1 MSGHSKWSQIKRKKG
16 LKDQEKG
23 RIFSKL
29 ARAITIAVLEGGGAT
44 DPEHNIKLRM
54 SIEKAKHENMPKENI
69 QRAIEKGVGPN
80 KESLHEVVYEGFG
93 PKGIVF
99 LIQATTDN
107 SNRTHSEIKNVL
119 ERLQGKISPQGSV
132 LYLFQKCGI
141 ISFNKASNKEED
153 VFSFADK
160 VHAFDIDD
168 DNSMFT
174 VYFPFENLG
183 RVRDFLGELKSS
195 PAELDYRPISP
206 IKIIDETVA
215 KSILNLVESLESL
228 DDVHKVFSNFDIPEG
243 YLEL

>member
-44 DPEHNIKLRM
+44 DPEHNLKLRM
-54 SIEKAKHENMPKENI
+54 AIDKAKHDNMPKENI
-69 QRAIEKGVGPN
+69 QRAIEKGIGPD
-80 KESLHEVVYEGFG
+80 KESLHEIVYEGFG
-93 PKGIVF
+93 SKGVVF

-119 ERLQGKISPQGSV
+119 ERHHGKIGAQGSV
-132 LYLFQKCGI
+132 MYLFQKCGM
-141 ISFNKASNKEED
+141 ISFDKTGNREED
-153 VFSFADK
+153 VFNFADK
-160 VHAFDIDD
+160 IHALDIDD
-168 DNSMFT
+168 DGSMFT

-183 RVRDFLGELKSS
+183 RVRDFLGELKPT
-195 PAELDYRPISP
+195 PAELDYRPTSSV
-206 IKIIDETVA
+206 KITDQGSA
-215 KSILNLVESLESL
+215 KSILSLVESLESL
-228 DDVHKVFSNFDIPEG
+228 DDVHKVFSNFDIPEE